1 MDGRRASGV
10 FQSSIN
16 CRGIFRSLSYRVHVR
31 DSLSGISAYK
41 TRTYLLTHEFVAC
54 YKNKAAKPASLRIP
68 RVEVIGEVE
77 DECATRIRFGRKLCA
92 EPGGCAAR
100 PDPDAIRPG
109 TAQAAPEAL
118 LSPVRIVVQAPRHV
132 FP

>member
-1 MDGRRASGV
+1 MDRRRASGI

-16 CRGIFRSLSYRVHVR
+16 CRGTFRSLSYHVHVR
-31 DSLSGISAYK
+31 ESLSGVFAYK
-41 TRTYLLTHEFVAC
+41 TCTYLLTTLWHF
-54 YKNKAAKPASLRIP
+54 KNKAAKPVSFRIP
-68 RVEVIGEVE
+68 RVEVIAKVE
-77 DECATRIRFGRKLCA
+77 NKYATRFVAGWKLCA
-92 EPGGCAAR
+92 EPGGCAVR

-118 LSPVRIVVQAPRHV
+118 LSLLRIVVQAPRHV